1 MSVPLSTSKAQ
12 AIELLRRQI
21 RGSQAHGDQRSY
33 QPTGLATL
41 DRLLP
46 GGGIPVGAVMEWI
59 SETPGHAAT
68 SLAIRSAAA
77 LLQRPG
83 CMAVID
89 EGRDFFPAIVPTL
102 DVPLSRILLVQV
114 PPGSRTHLG
123 KTANPRGRARNQPP
137 SSTADIHS
145 EALWALE
152 QTARCRGVRVVLG
165 WLDRCTSAV
174 VRRLQL
180 AVEHSGVTIM
190 LVRPATA
197 LKQPSFADLRLK
209 VNALPFHTN
218 PRQHHPHPPLPI
230 ETDSTRVSAS
240 TTPPE
245 NPPTRRIQVQLMRVR
260 QGLQNEGIAELT
272 QDWSE
277 RFSG

>member
-1 MSVPLSTSKAQ
+1 MSVPLATHKAQ

-21 RGSQAHGDQRSY
+21 RNSQATGDQRNY
-33 QPTGLATL
+33 QPTGLSTL

-46 GGGIPVGAVMEWI
+46 GGGIPVGSVIEWV

-68 SLAIRSAAA
+68 SLALRSAAA

-83 CMAVID
+83 CIAVID
-89 EGRDFFPAIVPTL
+89 EGRDFFPAVAPAL
-102 DVPLSRILLVQV
+102 DIPLSRILLVQV
-114 PPGSRTHLG
+114 PPGSRPLPTKSPVHLG
-123 KTANPRGRARNQPP
+123 RPPRQPP
-137 SSTADIHS
+137 SSTAEIHS

-180 AVEHSGVTIM
+180 AVEHSGVTVM

-209 VNALPFHTN
+209 VHALPFLTSSS
-218 PRQHHPHPPLPI
+218 QHHSDHPLH
-230 ETDSTRVSAS
+230 TDTLSPRFANSD
-240 TTPPE
+240 TPPE
-245 NPPTRRIQVQLMRVR
+245 NFQTRRIQVQLMRVR
-260 QGLQNEGIAELT
+260 QGLQNTGVAEIQ

-277 RFSG
+277 RFFS